1 MNDCQAEP
9 TDIAFQTARPLP
21 FQGVD
26 AERRPSRPSN
36 LAGLS
41 GSGLSDRFCFW
52 RGRSGRRYV
61 FSIYRTGDTDETA
74 VPRYSEAVMIAARR
88 GSDGGRSILRVGRTG
103 ALPGLVVSSSERDER
118 FDEDADEL
126 HFHLLAGDN
135 AEREAIVSDLAE
147 ASD

>member
-1 MNDCQAEP
+1 MNDCQAAP
-9 TDIAFQTARPLP
+9 TDVAFPTVHPSLFP
-21 FQGVD
+21 GVD
-26 AERRPSRPSN
+26 AKQRASRPSS

-61 FSIYRTGDTDETA
+61 FSIYRTGDTGGAA
-74 VPRYSEAVMIAARR
+74 VPSYSEAVMIAARR

-103 ALPGLVVSSSERDER
+103 ALPGLVMRVPERDER
-118 FDEDADEL
+118 FDEGADEL
-126 HFHLLAGDN
+126 HFHLLAGDD

-147 ASD
+147 ASP